1 MRIILSAAIGS
12 LLAGTAVAAEIKAEV
27 EIPRLSVAEY
37 HKPYVGMW
45 IERADHGVAA
55 NLAVWYDTDKRD
67 NEGVKWLKDLRQW
80 WRRIGRNAA
89 MPIDGVSGATR
100 PPGTHDVAFEIG
112 ADPIP
117 ALPPGDYAFVI
128 EAARE
133 LGGRELIRVPFT
145 WPQHAKQ
152 SLSATGEHELGRL
165 TVTIEP

>member
-12 LLAGTAVAAEIKAEV
+12 LLAGPAVAAEIRAEV
-27 EIPRLSVAEY
+27 EIPRLPVAEY

-45 IERADHGVAA
+45 IERADHSVAA
-55 NLAVWYDTDKRD
+55 NLAVWYDTDMRG

-80 WRRIGRNAA
+80 WRRIGRNAT

-112 ADPIP
+112 AAPIP
-117 ALPPGDYAFVI
+117 ALPAGDYTFVI

-145 WPQHAKQ
+145 WPQSATQ
-152 SLSATGEHELGRL
+152 SLSAKGGQELDRL